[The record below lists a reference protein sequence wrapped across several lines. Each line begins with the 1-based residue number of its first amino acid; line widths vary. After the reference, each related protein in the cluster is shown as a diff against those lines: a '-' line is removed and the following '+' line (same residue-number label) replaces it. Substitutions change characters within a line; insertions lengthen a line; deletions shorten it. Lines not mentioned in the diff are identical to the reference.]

1 MSKTGVK
8 NSPKQIYGE
17 ANLIYIRYN
26 ATIEEKGNG
35 QKKIKGDYP
44 QFTKIERQ
52 PEYKKG
58 DGAYYSLL
66 MGREVKP
73 GRFVIL
79 LDFDNKED
87 EDSHNGL
94 TLAKLLKMKQYKAPE
109 QSTPSGGLHYL
120 FTVSAEEAGQI
131 NSRTGI
137 TYKNIKYN
145 MDVKFKNSLCNCSPS
160 KIEGY
165 GEYVWK
171 TKLSRL
177 QDIPELPKELFDLI
191 KKRTATTTSIKRTAV
206 AKPTSSIEEERN
218 QQRSNWMI

>member
-1 MSKTGVK
+1 
-8 NSPKQIYGE
+8 
-17 ANLIYIRYN
+17 
-26 ATIEEKGNG
+26 
-35 QKKIKGDYP
+35 
-44 QFTKIERQ
+44 
-52 PEYKKG
+52 
-58 DGAYYSLL
+58 

-87 EDSHNGL
+87 EESHNGL
-94 TLAKLLKMKQYKAPE
+94 TLAKLLKMTQYKAPE

-137 TYKNIKYN
+137 TYKNVKYN

-177 QDIPELPKELFDLI
+177 QDIPELPKELFNLI
-191 KKRTATTTSIKRTAV
+191 KKRTATTSIKRTAV
-206 AKPTSSIEEERN
+206 AKPTNSIEEKKPTKEQLDDMRALACL
-218 QQRSNWMI
+218 SLS